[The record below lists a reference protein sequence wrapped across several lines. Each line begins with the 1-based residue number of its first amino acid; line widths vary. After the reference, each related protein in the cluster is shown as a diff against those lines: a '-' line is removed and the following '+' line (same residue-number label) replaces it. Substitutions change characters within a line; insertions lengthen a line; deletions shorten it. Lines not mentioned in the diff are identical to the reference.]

1 MKQIPTWETP
11 KTSRVYLHPIHS
23 ERLVSL
29 YPDMKITDLDLSYIP
44 MHYNQKGFGV
54 HLIFGSDPGDCD
66 MEKTVWKK
74 PEEGLPVYTLYNNDP
89 ENGCAVRMTAFCDTA
104 RVPTT
109 YCEVT
114 VTNTNNY
121 PLTGTVGL
129 LPRYNKED
137 HYLTGLHDTGY
148 EPYDPNVGQ
157 WYLSWQNK
165 FAPVKPGGMDAV
177 CEDGYGW
184 MRVLETENLAV
195 RWVSFEEQLHR
206 FKAHDYYRLDYKLSA
221 GDTAVVRFAL
231 RRGGPADIV
240 KSYAEALVDTTK
252 FWTDIQSKV
261 TVLPNDSGKITQDM
275 YRQNLTVMLQM
286 LQHYENAKNP
296 DYVFARQGDV
306 GRFIWVWEAAHFLTV
321 LDRAG
326 LSEYVT
332 DAYRMFYD
340 NWQLTDGAEKGK
352 LANPWVAWDNTN
364 GSAIWGTCHHLLTRN
379 DPALFEEFRPKLN
392 LALEY
397 IQYRRS
403 FARGDEVKGLFSSG
417 RASDWGEVGQHWTYT
432 DAVNVYGLSYMVQ
445 CYEKFR
451 APEAGYVRDI
461 YEDYRNVVMSVLRK
475 FEMEHA
481 GERSYNMPHIL
492 GVPFEESYNHCFY
505 TDGCPYLVK
514 LDILDPNT
522 ELFEQMERF
531 YREIGFLDD
540 EHGLAGR
547 MTNDACGSDGL
558 YGNVYYTGVAEV
570 AWIEAWQKRGEQD
583 KVDRYARGI
592 LRYNVTP
599 EFIVS
604 ERYSSVDPWFT
615 PWQPNASGAGRLC
628 QFLLDYYGERVNDEW

>member
-1 MKQIPTWETP
+1 MKQIPIWEAP

-23 ERLVSL
+23 ERLISI
-29 YPDMKITDLDLSYIP
+29 YPDMKITDLDLGYIP

-54 HLIFGSDPGDCD
+54 HLIFGTEPGDID
-66 MEKTVWKK
+66 METTVWKK
-74 PEEGLPVYTLYNNDP
+74 PENGLPVYTLCNTDS
-89 ENGCAVRMTAFCDTA
+89 ENGCAVTMTAFCDTA
-104 RVPTT
+104 RVPVT

-114 VTNTNNY
+114 VTNPNNY
-121 PLTGTVGL
+121 RVSGTLGL

-148 EPYDPNVGQ
+148 EPYNPNVGQ

-165 FAPVKPGGMDAV
+165 FAPVEADPMTAV
-177 CEDGYGW
+177 CEDGYGR
-184 MRVLETENLAV
+184 MRILETENLAV
-195 RWVSFEEQLHR
+195 RWISRDEQLHR
-206 FKAHDYYRLDYKLSA
+206 FRAHDYYRLDYTLPA
-221 GDTAVVRFAL
+221 GETAVVRFVM
-231 RRGGPADIV
+231 RRGEFADV
-240 KSYAEALVDTTK
+240 KPYDEALAETTA

-261 TVLPNDSGKITQDM
+261 TRLPADSGKITEDLF
-275 YRQNLTVMLQM
+275 RQNITVMLQM
-286 LQHYENAKNP
+286 LQHYEGAKNP

-321 LDRAG
+321 LDDAG
-326 LSEYVT
+326 LYGYVT
-332 DAYRMFYD
+332 DAYRMFFD
-340 NWQLTDGAEKGK
+340 NWQLTDGVEKGK
-352 LANPWVAWDNTN
+352 LANPWVVWDNTN
-364 GSAIWGTCHHLLTRN
+364 GSAIWGTCHHLLTKN
-379 DPALFEEFRPKLN
+379 DRALFEEFRPKLN

-403 FARGDEVKGLFSSG
+403 LARDDEVKGLFSSG

-432 DAVNVYGLSYMVQ
+432 DAVNVYGLSYMVK
-445 CYEKFR
+445 CYEHF
-451 APEAGYVRDI
+451 EAEEASYVREV
-461 YEDYRNVVMSVLRK
+461 YEDYHKTVADVLRK
-475 FEMEHA
+475 FEAEHA

-492 GVPFEESYNHCFY
+492 GVPFEESYSHCFY
-505 TDGCPYLVK
+505 TDGCPYLIK
-514 LDILDPNT
+514 LGFMDPQS
-522 ELFEQMERF
+522 ELFEQMETF

-558 YGNVYYTGVAEV
+558 YGNVYYTGVAEIL
-570 AWIEAWQKRGEQD
+570 WIEAWQKRGEQAKAD
-583 KVDRYARGI
+583 KYAEGM

-599 EFIVS
+599 EFMVS

-628 QFLLDYYGERVNDEW
+628 RFLWDYYGEKMI